1 MLGIWNNSIT
11 TCTALADTYICAI
24 RAIFFGV
31 VSIEQLV
38 EVTDSAVLGGVV
50 EVVSPIPAVGQ
61 KYFSAFSGIIDIN
74 YIYME
79 RYNKSTMPV
88 NAEKYFM
95 THLGFELTTSATP
108 PSTALSVTFTNY
120 AIEIT
125 PRKIVRIALV

>member
-61 KYFSAFSGIIDIN
+61 KIFFSIFRN
-74 YIYME
+74 
-79 RYNKSTMPV
+79 N
-88 NAEKYFM
+88 
-95 THLGFELTTSATP
+95 
-108 PSTALSVTFTNY
+108 
-120 AIEIT
+120 
-125 PRKIVRIALV
+125 